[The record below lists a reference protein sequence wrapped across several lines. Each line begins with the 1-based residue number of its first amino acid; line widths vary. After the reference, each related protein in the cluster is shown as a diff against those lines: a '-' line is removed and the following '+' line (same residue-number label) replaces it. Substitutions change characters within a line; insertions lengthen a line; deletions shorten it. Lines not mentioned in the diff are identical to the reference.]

1 MNLRT
6 LRSALPVSM
15 ATDGPTSCLLAA
27 IARWT
32 MRRCTVWQRRH
43 GSIGLMAC
51 ARCSTGPSEATRWI
65 SAAYDRYLTETAS
78 TTASM
83 ARGECTATSFAWST
97 ATQSMEAFPNA
108 PLAAND
114 LAALTTGEALIVARF
129 PNNVTAARL
138 AEKIRPH
145 DPHV

>member
-15 ATDGPTSCLLAA
+15 ATDGPTSGLLAA

-32 MRRCTVWQRRH
+32 MRRCTVWQRRY

-51 ARCSTGPSEATRWI
+51 ARCSWSSGG
-65 SAAYDRYLTETAS
+65 Y
-78 TTASM
+78 SM
-83 ARGECTATSFAWST
+83 DIGSVRPVFNGEGVDDCFYGMGECTATSFAWST
-97 ATQSMEAFPNA
+97 ATQGMEAFPDA

-114 LAALTTGEALIVARF
+114 LAALTTGGALISRDS
-129 PNNVTAARL
+129 PTTSLQRSWR
-138 AEKIRPH
+138 KK
-145 DPHV
+145 